1 MKKLSIYILSLTMIT
16 GAFAQKLDRSKVPAP
31 APAPKINLNQ
41 PATFTLPNG
50 LKVFVVENHKL
61 PKVAF
66 SLSLDVDPVL
76 EGDMKGYVDITGQL
90 LERGT
95 TNRTKQQLD
104 EEIDFIGATLSTSA
118 NGVYASSLK
127 KHQAKI
133 LEILSDVVLNSDFK
147 QEELDKLKKQTIS
160 GIASSKDDPDAIAAN
175 VRSVLVYGKKHPYG
189 EITTEE
195 TVENVTLEACK
206 NYYKTYFRPN
216 VSYLAVVG
224 DVSVK
229 EIQPLIEKYFASWEK
244 SDVPVNKYK
253 MPTAPKQTEVAFV
266 HKEGASQ
273 SVINI
278 TYPVNLK
285 KSNPDVVKTRIL
297 NSILGGSATARL
309 FMNLREKHGYTYGAY
324 STLSA
329 DELVGYFN
337 ANAKVRNDVTDSAL
351 TQFMVELNRIADEKV
366 SAEELQG
373 MKNYASGIF
382 AYTLQDPQTIARF
395 AIETEKYKLP
405 ADYYATY
412 MEQIAAVTID
422 DVKEMAEKYITPNNA
437 IILVVGNKKIADKL
451 VEFDANQKINYYDI
465 YGNDYV
471 EALKPAP
478 EGVTA
483 ETVMNK
489 YIEAKY
495 GVAKGK
501 ALDKK
506 LKKIKDITVRMD
518 ATIQG
523 QSINVT
529 RYQKAPNKFANAITM
544 GTMVVQKQAFNGT
557 IGKSSGMQGSKDITG
572 DDLEDLKLS
581 SIMFLD
587 AKYADHGITY
597 ELLGIEPING
607 EDAYK
612 MIQTKPN
619 GDTETEWFNVASGLK
634 VKSMSVQENDEMPEP
649 ITVIS
654 ELSDYKEVNGIM
666 FAHKTKQSFG
676 PQTLDMT
683 VTAIEINTKLGDEVF
698 E

>member
-506 LKKIKDITVRMD
+506 LKNIKDITVRMD

-607 EDAYK
+607 KDAYK
-612 MIQTKPN
+612 MVQTKPN

-666 FAHKTKQSFG
+666 FAHKTKQFFG

>member
-366 SAEELQG
+366 TAEELQG

-405 ADYYATY
+405 ANYYATY

-607 EDAYK
+607 KDAYK
-612 MIQTKPN
+612 MVQTKPN

>member
-31 APAPKINLNQ
+31 APAPKINLSQ

-160 GIASSKDDPDAIAAN
+160 GIESSKDDPDAIAAN

-195 TVENVTLEACK
+195 TVEKVTLEACK

-229 EIQPLIEKYFASWEK
+229 EIQPLIEKYFAAWEK
-244 SDVPVNKYK
+244 ADVPVNKYK
-253 MPTAPKQTEVAFV
+253 MPAAPKQTEVAFV

-351 TQFMVELNRIADEKV
+351 TQFMIELNRIADEKV
-366 SAEELQG
+366 TADELQG

-451 VEFDANQKINYYDI
+451 AEFDADQKINYYDI

-489 YIEAKY
+489 YIESKY

-544 GTMVVQKQAFNGT
+544 GTMVIQKQAFNGT
-557 IGKSSGMQGSKDITG
+557 AGKSSGMQGSKDITG

-581 SIMFLD
+581 SVMFLD
-587 AKYADHGITY
+587 AKYTDHGITY
-597 ELLGIEPING
+597 ELLGVEPING

-612 MIQTKPN
+612 MVQTKPN

>member
-1 MKKLSIYILSLTMIT
+1 MKKLSIYIISLTMIT

-31 APAPKINLNQ
+31 APAPKINLSQ

-160 GIASSKDDPDAIAAN
+160 GIESSKDDPDAIAAN

-195 TVENVTLEACK
+195 TVEKVTLEACK

-229 EIQPLIEKYFASWEK
+229 EIQPLIEKYFAAWEK
-244 SDVPVNKYK
+244 ADVPVNKYK
-253 MPTAPKQTEVAFV
+253 MPAAPKQTEVAFV

-351 TQFMVELNRIADEKV
+351 TQFMIELNRIADEKV
-366 SAEELQG
+366 TADELQG

-451 VEFDANQKINYYDI
+451 AEFDADQKINYYDI

-489 YIEAKY
+489 YIESKY

-544 GTMVVQKQAFNGT
+544 GTMVIQKQAFNGT
-557 IGKSSGMQGSKDITG
+557 AGKSSGMQGSKDITG

-581 SIMFLD
+581 SVMFLD
-587 AKYADHGITY
+587 AKYTDHGITY
-597 ELLGIEPING
+597 ELLGVEPING

>member
-31 APAPKINLNQ
+31 APAPKINLSQ

-229 EIQPLIEKYFASWEK
+229 EIQPLIEKYFAAWEK
-244 SDVPVNKYK
+244 ADVPVNKYK
-253 MPTAPKQTEVAFV
+253 MPAAPKQTEVAFV

-366 SAEELQG
+366 TADELQG

-412 MEQIAAVTID
+412 MEQIAAVTVD

-451 VEFDANQKINYYDI
+451 TEFDADQKISYYDI

-518 ATIQG
+518 ASIQG

-544 GTMVVQKQAFNGT
+544 GTMVIQKQTFNGT
-557 IGKSSGMQGSKDITG
+557 TGKSSGMQGNEDITG

-581 SIMFLD
+581 SVMFLD
-587 AKYADHGITY
+587 AKYTDHGITY
-597 ELLGIEPING
+597 ELLGVEPING

-612 MIQTKPN
+612 MVQTKPN
-619 GDTETEWFNVASGLK
+619 GETETEWFNVASGLK
-634 VKSMSVQENDEMPEP
+634 VKSMSVQENDKMPEP
-649 ITVIS
+649 ITVVT

-666 FAHKTKQSFG
+666 FAHKTKQVFG

-683 VTAIEINTKLGDEVF
+683 VTAVEINTKLGDEVF

>member
-31 APAPKINLNQ
+31 APAPKINLSQ

-175 VRSVLVYGKKHPYG
+175 VRSVLIYGKKHPYG

-229 EIQPLIEKYFASWEK
+229 EIQPLIEKYFAAWEK
-244 SDVPVNKYK
+244 ADVPVNKYK
-253 MPTAPKQTEVAFV
+253 MPAAPKQTEVAFV

-366 SAEELQG
+366 TADELQG

-412 MEQIAAVTID
+412 MEQIAAVTVD

-451 VEFDANQKINYYDI
+451 TEFDADQKISYYDI

-518 ATIQG
+518 ASIQG

-544 GTMVVQKQAFNGT
+544 GTMVIQKQTFNGT
-557 IGKSSGMQGSKDITG
+557 TGKSSGMQGNEDITG

-581 SIMFLD
+581 SVMFLD
-587 AKYADHGITY
+587 AKYTDHGITY
-597 ELLGIEPING
+597 ELLGVEPING

-612 MIQTKPN
+612 MVQTKPN
-619 GDTETEWFNVASGLK
+619 GETETEWFNVASGLK
-634 VKSMSVQENDEMPEP
+634 VKSMSVQENDKMPEP
-649 ITVIS
+649 ITVVT

-666 FAHKTKQSFG
+666 FAHKTKQVFG

-683 VTAIEINTKLGDEVF
+683 VTAVEINTKLGDEVF

>member
-31 APAPKINLNQ
+31 APAPKINLSQ

-147 QEELDKLKKQTIS
+147 QEELDKLKTQTIS

-195 TVENVTLEACK
+195 TVENVTLEACQ

-229 EIQPLIEKYFASWEK
+229 EIQPLIEKYFAAWEK
-244 SDVPVNKYK
+244 ADVPVNKYK
-253 MPTAPKQTEVAFV
+253 MPTSPKQTEVAFV

-366 SAEELQG
+366 AADELQG

-437 IILVVGNKKIADKL
+437 IILVVGNKNIADKL
-451 VEFDANQKINYYDI
+451 VEFDVDQKVSYYDI

-489 YIEAKY
+489 YIESKY
-495 GVAKGK
+495 GMPKGK
-501 ALDKK
+501 KLDKK

-544 GTMVVQKQAFNGT
+544 GTMVIQKQTFNGT
-557 IGKSSGMQGSKDITG
+557 TGKSSGMQGNEDITG

-612 MIQTKPN
+612 MVQTKPN
-619 GDTETEWFNVASGLK
+619 GETETEWFSVASGLK

-649 ITVIS
+649 ITVVT

-666 FAHKTKQSFG
+666 FAHKTKQVFG

-683 VTAIEINTKLGDEVF
+683 VTAVEINTKLGDEVF

>member
-31 APAPKINLNQ
+31 APAPKINLSQ

-607 EDAYK
+607 KDAYK
-612 MIQTKPN
+612 MVQTKPN

-634 VKSMSVQENDEMPEP
+634 VKS
-649 ITVIS
+649 
-654 ELSDYKEVNGIM
+654 Y
-666 FAHKTKQSFG
+666 F
-676 PQTLDMT
+676 
-683 VTAIEINTKLGDEVF
+683 
-698 E
+698 

>member
-31 APAPKINLNQ
+31 APAPKINLSQ

-229 EIQPLIEKYFASWEK
+229 EIQPLIEKYFATWEK
-244 SDVPVNKYK
+244 ADVPVNKYK
-253 MPTAPKQTEVAFV
+253 MPAAPKQTEVAFV

-366 SAEELQG
+366 TADELQG

-412 MEQIAAVTID
+412 MEQIAAVTVD

-518 ATIQG
+518 ASIQG

-544 GTMVVQKQAFNGT
+544 GTMVIQKQTFNGT
-557 IGKSSGMQGSKDITG
+557 TGKSSGMQGNEDITG

-581 SIMFLD
+581 SVMFLD
-587 AKYADHGITY
+587 AKYTDHGITY
-597 ELLGIEPING
+597 ELLGVEPING

-612 MIQTKPN
+612 MVQTKPN
-619 GDTETEWFNVASGLK
+619 GETETEWFNVASGLK
-634 VKSMSVQENDEMPEP
+634 VKSMSVQENDKMPEP
-649 ITVIS
+649 ITVVT

-666 FAHKTKQSFG
+666 FAHKTKQVFG

-683 VTAIEINTKLGDEVF
+683 VTAVEINTKLGDEVF

>member
-1 MKKLSIYILSLTMIT
+1 MIT

-31 APAPKINLNQ
+31 APAPKINLSQ

-607 EDAYK
+607 KDAYK
-612 MIQTKPN
+612 MVQTKPN

>member
-1 MKKLSIYILSLTMIT
+1 MIT

-31 APAPKINLNQ
+31 APAPKINLSQ

-160 GIASSKDDPDAIAAN
+160 GIESSKDDPDAIAAN

-195 TVENVTLEACK
+195 TVEKVTLEACK

-229 EIQPLIEKYFASWEK
+229 EIQPLIEKYFAAWEK
-244 SDVPVNKYK
+244 ADVPVNKYK
-253 MPTAPKQTEVAFV
+253 MPAAPKQTEVAFV

-351 TQFMVELNRIADEKV
+351 TQFMIELNRIADEKV
-366 SAEELQG
+366 TADELQG

-451 VEFDANQKINYYDI
+451 AEFDADQKINYYDI

-489 YIEAKY
+489 YIESKY

-544 GTMVVQKQAFNGT
+544 GTMVIQKQAFNGT
-557 IGKSSGMQGSKDITG
+557 AGKSSGMQGSKDITG

-581 SIMFLD
+581 SVMFLD
-587 AKYADHGITY
+587 AKYTDHGITY
-597 ELLGIEPING
+597 ELLGVEPING

>member
-1 MKKLSIYILSLTMIT
+1 MIT
-16 GAFAQKLDRSKVPAP
+16 GAFAQKLDRSKLPAP
-31 APAPKINLNQ
+31 APAPKINLSQ

-607 EDAYK
+607 KDAYK
-612 MIQTKPN
+612 MVQTKPN

>member
-1 MKKLSIYILSLTMIT
+1 MIT

-31 APAPKINLNQ
+31 APAPKINLSQ

-229 EIQPLIEKYFASWEK
+229 EIQPLIEKYFAAWEK
-244 SDVPVNKYK
+244 ADVPVNKYK
-253 MPTAPKQTEVAFV
+253 MPAAPKQTEVAFV

-366 SAEELQG
+366 TADELQG

-412 MEQIAAVTID
+412 MEQIAAVTVD

-451 VEFDANQKINYYDI
+451 TEFDADQKISYYDI

-518 ATIQG
+518 ASIQG

-544 GTMVVQKQAFNGT
+544 GTMVIQKQTFNGT
-557 IGKSSGMQGSKDITG
+557 TGKSSGMQGNEDITG

-581 SIMFLD
+581 SVMFLD
-587 AKYADHGITY
+587 AKYTDHGITY
-597 ELLGIEPING
+597 ELLGVEPING

-612 MIQTKPN
+612 MVQTKPN
-619 GDTETEWFNVASGLK
+619 GETETEWFNVASGLK
-634 VKSMSVQENDEMPEP
+634 VKSMSVQENDKMPEP
-649 ITVIS
+649 ITVVT

-666 FAHKTKQSFG
+666 FAHKTKQVFG

-683 VTAIEINTKLGDEVF
+683 VTAVEINTKLGDEVF

>member
-31 APAPKINLNQ
+31 APAPKINLSQ

-175 VRSVLVYGKKHPYG
+175 VRSVLIYGKKHPYG

-229 EIQPLIEKYFASWEK
+229 EIQPLIEKYFAAWEK
-244 SDVPVNKYK
+244 ADVPVNKYK
-253 MPTAPKQTEVAFV
+253 MPAAPKQTEVAFV

-366 SAEELQG
+366 TADELQG

-412 MEQIAAVTID
+412 MEQIAAVTVD

-451 VEFDANQKINYYDI
+451 TEFDADQKISYYDI

-518 ATIQG
+518 ASIQG

-544 GTMVVQKQAFNGT
+544 GTMVIQKQTFNGT
-557 IGKSSGMQGSKDITG
+557 TGKSSGMQGNEDITG
-572 DDLEDLKLS
+572 DDLEDLKFS
-581 SIMFLD
+581 SVMFLD
-587 AKYADHGITY
+587 AKYTDHGITY
-597 ELLGIEPING
+597 ELLGVEPING

-612 MIQTKPN
+612 MVQTKPN
-619 GDTETEWFNVASGLK
+619 GETETEWFNVASGLK
-634 VKSMSVQENDEMPEP
+634 VKSMSVQENDKMPEP
-649 ITVIS
+649 ITVVT

-666 FAHKTKQSFG
+666 FAHKTKQVFG

-683 VTAIEINTKLGDEVF
+683 VTAVEINTKLGDEVF

>member
-31 APAPKINLNQ
+31 ASAPKINLSQ

-160 GIASSKDDPDAIAAN
+160 GIESSKDDPDAIAAN

-195 TVENVTLEACK
+195 TVEKVTLEACK

-229 EIQPLIEKYFASWEK
+229 EIQPLIEKYFAAWEK
-244 SDVPVNKYK
+244 ADVPVNKYK
-253 MPTAPKQTEVAFV
+253 MPAAPKQTEVAFV

-351 TQFMVELNRIADEKV
+351 TQFMIELNRIADEKV
-366 SAEELQG
+366 TAEELQG

-405 ADYYATY
+405 VDYYATY

-544 GTMVVQKQAFNGT
+544 GTMVVQKQSFNGT
-557 IGKSSGMQGSKDITG
+557 TGKASGMQGNEDITG

-649 ITVIS
+649 ITIVS

-666 FAHKTKQSFG
+666 FAHKTKQVFG

>member
-1 MKKLSIYILSLTMIT
+1 MIT

-31 APAPKINLNQ
+31 APAPKINLSQ

-175 VRSVLVYGKKHPYG
+175 VRSVLIYGKKHPYG

-229 EIQPLIEKYFASWEK
+229 EIQPLIEKYFAAWEK
-244 SDVPVNKYK
+244 ADVPVNKYK
-253 MPTAPKQTEVAFV
+253 MPAAPKQTEVAFV

-366 SAEELQG
+366 TADELQG

-412 MEQIAAVTID
+412 MEQIAAVTVD

-451 VEFDANQKINYYDI
+451 TEFDADQKISYYDI

-518 ATIQG
+518 ASIQG

-544 GTMVVQKQAFNGT
+544 GTMVIQKQTFNGT
-557 IGKSSGMQGSKDITG
+557 TGKSSGMQGNEDITG
-572 DDLEDLKLS
+572 DDLEDLKFS
-581 SIMFLD
+581 SVMFLD
-587 AKYADHGITY
+587 AKYTDHGITY
-597 ELLGIEPING
+597 ELLGVEPING

-612 MIQTKPN
+612 MVQTKPN
-619 GDTETEWFNVASGLK
+619 GETETEWFNVASGLK
-634 VKSMSVQENDEMPEP
+634 VKSMSVQENDKMPEP
-649 ITVIS
+649 ITVVT

-666 FAHKTKQSFG
+666 FAHKTKQVFG

-683 VTAIEINTKLGDEVF
+683 VTAVEINTKLGDEVF

>member
-1 MKKLSIYILSLTMIT
+1 
-16 GAFAQKLDRSKVPAP
+16 
-31 APAPKINLNQ
+31 
-41 PATFTLPNG
+41 
-50 LKVFVVENHKL
+50 
-61 PKVAF
+61 
-66 SLSLDVDPVL
+66 
-76 EGDMKGYVDITGQL
+76 
-90 LERGT
+90 
-95 TNRTKQQLD
+95 
-104 EEIDFIGATLSTSA
+104 
-118 NGVYASSLK
+118 
-127 KHQAKI
+127 
-133 LEILSDVVLNSDFK
+133 
-147 QEELDKLKKQTIS
+147 
-160 GIASSKDDPDAIAAN
+160 
-175 VRSVLVYGKKHPYG
+175 
-189 EITTEE
+189 
-195 TVENVTLEACK
+195 
-206 NYYKTYFRPN
+206 
-216 VSYLAVVG
+216 
-224 DVSVK
+224 
-229 EIQPLIEKYFASWEK
+229 
-244 SDVPVNKYK
+244 
-253 MPTAPKQTEVAFV
+253 
-266 HKEGASQ
+266 
-273 SVINI
+273 
-278 TYPVNLK
+278 
-285 KSNPDVVKTRIL
+285 
-297 NSILGGSATARL
+297 
-309 FMNLREKHGYTYGAY
+309 
-324 STLSA
+324 
-329 DELVGYFN
+329 
-337 ANAKVRNDVTDSAL
+337 
-351 TQFMVELNRIADEKV
+351 
-366 SAEELQG
+366 

-607 EDAYK
+607 KDAYK
-612 MIQTKPN
+612 MVQTKPN

>member
-31 APAPKINLNQ
+31 APAPKINLSQ

-160 GIASSKDDPDAIAAN
+160 GIESSKDDPDAIAAN

-195 TVENVTLEACK
+195 TVEKVTLEACK

-229 EIQPLIEKYFASWEK
+229 EIQPLIEKYFAAWEK
-244 SDVPVNKYK
+244 ADVPVNKYK
-253 MPTAPKQTEVAFV
+253 MPAAPKQTEVAFV

-351 TQFMVELNRIADEKV
+351 TQFMIELNRIADEKV
-366 SAEELQG
+366 TAEELQG

-451 VEFDANQKINYYDI
+451 AEFDADQKINYYDI

-489 YIEAKY
+489 YIESKY

-544 GTMVVQKQAFNGT
+544 GTMVIQKQAFNGT
-557 IGKSSGMQGSKDITG
+557 AGKSSGMQGSKDITG

-581 SIMFLD
+581 SVMFLD
-587 AKYADHGITY
+587 AKYTDHGITY
-597 ELLGIEPING
+597 ELLGVEPING

-612 MIQTKPN
+612 MVQTKPN

>member
-1 MKKLSIYILSLTMIT
+1 MKKLSIYLLSLTLISS
-16 GAFAQKLDRSKVPAP
+16 AFAQKLDRSVIPSP
-31 APAPKINLNQ
+31 APAPKINLAQ
-41 PATFTLPNG
+41 PESFTLPNG

-66 SLSLDVDPVL
+66 SLNLDVDPVL
-76 EGDMKGYVDITGQL
+76 EKDMKGYVDITGQL
-90 LERGT
+90 LQRGT
-95 TNRTKQQLD
+95 KNRSKQQLD
-104 EEIDFIGATLSTSA
+104 EEIDFIGATLSTSSK
-118 NGVYASSLK
+118 GVYASSLK

-133 LEILSDVVLNSDFK
+133 LELMADVVLNADFK
-147 QEELDKLKKQTIS
+147 QEELDKLKTQTIS
-160 GIASSKDDPDAIAAN
+160 GIQTSKDDPDAIAEN
-175 VRSVLVYGKKHPYG
+175 VRSVLIYGKNHPYG

-195 TVENVTLEACK
+195 TVENITLDACK
-206 NYYKTYFRPN
+206 NYYQSYFRPN

-224 DVSVK
+224 DVSLK
-229 EIQPLIEKYFASWEK
+229 EIKPLIEKYFGAWEK
-244 SDVPVNKYK
+244 AEVPVNKYK
-253 MPTAPKQTEVAFV
+253 TPSAPKSTQVAFV
-266 HKEGASQ
+266 NKEGATQ

-285 KSNPDVVKTRIL
+285 KSSPDVIKSRIL
-297 NSILGGSATARL
+297 NAILGGSATARL

-324 STLSA
+324 SSLSS
-329 DELVGYFN
+329 DELVGDFK
-337 ANAKVRNDVTDSAL
+337 AFAKVRTEVTDSAL

-366 SAEELQG
+366 SDEELAG
-373 MKNYASGIF
+373 MKNYSSGIF

-412 MEQIAAVTID
+412 MEQIAAVNIE

-451 VEFDANQKINYYDI
+451 VAFDSDQKIDFYDV
-465 YGNDYV
+465 YGNEAVV
-471 EALKPAP
+471 ELKPAP

-489 YIEAKY
+489 FIEAKY
-495 GVAKGK
+495 GMPKGK
-501 ALDKK
+501 KLDKK

-518 ATIQG
+518 ASIQG

-544 GTMVVQKQAFNGT
+544 GTMVIQKQTFNGT
-557 IGKSSGMQGSKDITG
+557 TGKSSGMQGNEDITG
-572 DDLEDLKLS
+572 DELESLKLS
-581 SIMFLD
+581 SVMFLD
-587 AKYADHGITY
+587 AKYADYGITY
-597 ELLGIEPING
+597 ELEGIETING
-607 EDAYK
+607 EDTYK
-612 MIQTKPN
+612 MIQTMPN
-619 GDTETEWFNVASGLK
+619 GDTETEWFSVKSGLK
-634 VKSMSVQENDEMPEP
+634 VKSMSVQENDQMPEP

-654 ELSDYKEVNGIM
+654 EMSDYKEVNGIM
-666 FAHKTKQSFG
+666 FAHKTKQVFG

-683 VTAIEINTKLGDEVF
+683 VTKVEINTKLGDEIF

>member
-31 APAPKINLNQ
+31 APAPKINLSQ

>member
-1 MKKLSIYILSLTMIT
+1 MIT

-31 APAPKINLNQ
+31 APAPKINLSQ

-175 VRSVLVYGKKHPYG
+175 VRSVLIYGKKHPYG

-195 TVENVTLEACK
+195 TVENDTLEACK

-229 EIQPLIEKYFASWEK
+229 EIQPLIEKYFAAWEK
-244 SDVPVNKYK
+244 ADVPVNKYK
-253 MPTAPKQTEVAFV
+253 MPAAPKQTEVAFV

-366 SAEELQG
+366 TADELQG

-412 MEQIAAVTID
+412 MEQIAAVTVD

-451 VEFDANQKINYYDI
+451 TEFDADQKISYYDI

-518 ATIQG
+518 ASIQG

-544 GTMVVQKQAFNGT
+544 GTMVIQKQTFNGT
-557 IGKSSGMQGSKDITG
+557 TGKSSGMQGNEDITG
-572 DDLEDLKLS
+572 DDLEDLKFS
-581 SIMFLD
+581 SVMFLD
-587 AKYADHGITY
+587 AKYTDHGITY
-597 ELLGIEPING
+597 ELLGVEPING

-612 MIQTKPN
+612 MVQTKPN
-619 GDTETEWFNVASGLK
+619 GETETEWFNVASGLK
-634 VKSMSVQENDEMPEP
+634 VKSMSVQENDKMPEP
-649 ITVIS
+649 ITVVT

-666 FAHKTKQSFG
+666 FAHKTKQVFG

-683 VTAIEINTKLGDEVF
+683 VTAVEINTKLGDEVF

>member
-1 MKKLSIYILSLTMIT
+1 MIT

-31 APAPKINLNQ
+31 APAPKINLSQ

-557 IGKSSGMQGSKDITG
+557 IGKS
-572 DDLEDLKLS
+572 L
-581 SIMFLD
+581 
-587 AKYADHGITY
+587 
-597 ELLGIEPING
+597 
-607 EDAYK
+607 
-612 MIQTKPN
+612 
-619 GDTETEWFNVASGLK
+619 
-634 VKSMSVQENDEMPEP
+634 SVQENDEMPEP

>member
-16 GAFAQKLDRSKVPAP
+16 GAFAQKLDRSKLPAP
-31 APAPKINLNQ
+31 APAPKINLSQ

-607 EDAYK
+607 KDAYK
-612 MIQTKPN
+612 MVQTKPN

>member
-31 APAPKINLNQ
+31 APAPKINLSQ

-160 GIASSKDDPDAIAAN
+160 GIESSKDDPDAIAAN

-195 TVENVTLEACK
+195 TVEKVTLEACK

-229 EIQPLIEKYFASWEK
+229 EIQPLIEKYFAAWEK
-244 SDVPVNKYK
+244 ADVPVNKYK
-253 MPTAPKQTEVAFV
+253 MPAAPKQTEVAFV

-337 ANAKVRNDVTDSAL
+337 ANAKVRNEVTDSAL
-351 TQFMVELNRIADEKV
+351 TQFMIELNRIADEKV
-366 SAEELQG
+366 TADELQG

-451 VEFDANQKINYYDI
+451 ADFDANQKINYYDI

-495 GVAKGK
+495 GLPKGK
-501 ALDKK
+501 KLDKK
-506 LKKIKDITVRMD
+506 LKKVKDITVRMD

-544 GTMVVQKQAFNGT
+544 GTMVIQKQAFNGT
-557 IGKSSGMQGSKDITG
+557 AGKSSGMQGSKDITG

-581 SIMFLD
+581 SVMFLD
-587 AKYADHGITY
+587 AKYTDHGITY
-597 ELLGIEPING
+597 ELLGVEPING

-612 MIQTKPN
+612 MVQTKPN

>member
-607 EDAYK
+607 KDAYK
-612 MIQTKPN
+612 MVQTKPN

-666 FAHKTKQSFG
+666 FAHKTKQFFG

>member
-607 EDAYK
+607 KDAYK
-612 MIQTKPN
+612 MVQTKPN

>member
-1 MKKLSIYILSLTMIT
+1 MIT

-31 APAPKINLNQ
+31 APAPKINLSQ

-160 GIASSKDDPDAIAAN
+160 GIESSKDDPDAIAAN

-195 TVENVTLEACK
+195 TVEKVTLEACK

-229 EIQPLIEKYFASWEK
+229 EIQPLIEKYFAAWEK
-244 SDVPVNKYK
+244 ADVPVNKYK
-253 MPTAPKQTEVAFV
+253 MPAAPKQTEVAFV

-337 ANAKVRNDVTDSAL
+337 ANAKVRNEVTDSAL
-351 TQFMVELNRIADEKV
+351 TQFMIELNRIADEKV
-366 SAEELQG
+366 TADELQG

-451 VEFDANQKINYYDI
+451 AEFDANQKINYYDI

-489 YIEAKY
+489 YIESKY

-544 GTMVVQKQAFNGT
+544 GTMVIQKQAFNGT
-557 IGKSSGMQGSKDITG
+557 AGKSSGMQGSKDITG

-581 SIMFLD
+581 SVMFLD
-587 AKYADHGITY
+587 AKYTDHGITY
-597 ELLGIEPING
+597 ELLGVEPING